1 MLNENTVNNLN
12 IVGKNILNSN
22 LYYNLNDN
30 YLPSVTSSEMD
41 NLILNSNLDEQ
52 KIIK

>member
-1 MLNENTVNNLN
+1 MLDENTVNNLN
-12 IVGKNILNSN
+12 IVGKNILNNN
-22 LYYNLNDN
+22 LYYNLSDN
-30 YLPSVTSSEMD
+30 YAPSVTSSEMD